1 MIFIQIFKE
10 YLRAKLQAPV
20 IWRSGKVMEF
30 YFLFSVG
37 TLSMYFQVS
46 SKHKPSS
53 VVGSVKRKFVDEEE
67 EEEEEYDPLN
77 PAVGTVASVIRG
89 PARK

>member
-1 MIFIQIFKE
+1 
-10 YLRAKLQAPV
+10 
-20 IWRSGKVMEF
+20 
-30 YFLFSVG
+30 
-37 TLSMYFQVS
+37 MYFQVS